1 MSLAIP
7 FRFTLAAFAA
17 LAFAQPVVK
26 TSGAPNSQPNPYQTI
41 DDFFKLPQGMK
52 MGSTAAI
59 DLDQHEHLW
68 VAQRC
73 GGNACIIQTVEPR
86 LLTFMKGDPILE
98 FDLSGK
104 LLRHFGNGLFVFP
117 HGIGIDNEGNVWVT
131 DGRALA
137 GKGMVVHKFSPKGKL
152 LMTLGK
158 PGVAGDGQQTDAFN
172 QPNDVAIAANGDIF
186 VSEGHTSNTGS
197 ARITKFDKNGKFIM
211 QWGKHGSGPGE
222 FEVPHAL
229 CFDSKGRLFVGDRG
243 NSRVQVFDQNGKFLE
258 EFTQFGKPSGIYV
271 DKHDILYVADSE
283 SQEVAGAR
291 GPYGLHPG
299 WLRGIRIGSIQD
311 GVVTAF
317 IPDTETTG
325 AKEPRPITTAAE
337 GVVVDSKGVIY
348 GAEVGKMDIKKYVKP
363 ERR

>member
-1 MSLAIP
+1 MSHAIRC
-7 FRFTLAAFAA
+7 RFILAAATYV
-17 LAFAQPVVK
+17 AFAQPG
-26 TSGAPNSQPNPYQTI
+26 GAPNSQPNPYKTVEG
-41 DDFFKLPQGMK
+41 FFKLPEGMK

-59 DLDQHEHLW
+59 DIDQHEHIW

-73 GGNACIIQTVEPR
+73 GGNSCAGKPD
-86 LLTFMKGDPILE
+86 DPVFE

-104 LLRHFGNGLFVFP
+104 LLKHFGGGMFVFP
-117 HGIGIDNEGNVWVT
+117 HGIGLDKDGNVWVT
-131 DGRALA
+131 DGQARD
-137 GKGMVVHKFSPKGKL
+137 GKGMVVIKFSPEGKV

-172 QPNDVAIAANGDIF
+172 QPNDVAIASNGDIF
-186 VSEGHTSNTGS
+186 VSEGHTSATGS
-197 ARITKFDKNGKFIM
+197 ARVIKFDKNGKFLM

-243 NSRVQVFDQNGKFLE
+243 NSRVQIFDQNGKFLDE
-258 EFTQFGKPSGIYV
+258 ITNFGKPSGIFV

-299 WLRGIRIGSIQD
+299 WLRGLRVGSAKD
-311 GVVTAF
+311 KVVTAF
-317 IPDTETTG
+317 IPDTETTS

-337 GVVVDSKGVIY
+337 GVVADSKGVVY
-348 GAEVGKMDIKKYVKP
+348 GAEVGKMDIKKYVK
-363 ERR
+363 E

>member
-1 MSLAIP
+1 MSLSIR
-7 FRFTLAAFAA
+7 FRFTLALFAA
-17 LAFAQPVVK
+17 LAFAQSVVK

-41 DDFFKLPQGMK
+41 DNFFKLPEGMK

-73 GGNACIIQTVEPR
+73 GGNSCAGKTD
-86 LLTFMKGDPILE
+86 DPVLE

-104 LLRHFGNGLFVFP
+104 LLKHFGGGMFVFP
-117 HGIGIDNEGNVWVT
+117 HGIGLDKDGNVWVT
-131 DGRALA
+131 DGQARD
-137 GKGMVVHKFSPKGKL
+137 GKGMVVIKFSPDGSV

-158 PGVAGDGQQTDAFN
+158 PGVAGDGQQTDVFN
-172 QPNDVAIAANGDIF
+172 QPNDVAIARNGDIF
-186 VSEGHTSNTGS
+186 VSEGHTSTTGS
-197 ARITKFDKNGKFIM
+197 ARITKFDKNGKFIL

-243 NSRVQVFDQNGKFLE
+243 NSRVQVFDQNGKFIE
-258 EFTQFGKPSGIYV
+258 EFTQFGKPSGIYI

-299 WLRGIRIGSIQD
+299 WLRGIRLGSIKD

-337 GVVVDSKGVIY
+337 GIVADSKGVLY
-348 GAEVGKMDIKKYVKP
+348 GAEVGKMDIKKYVKQ
-363 ERR
+363 

>member
-1 MSLAIP
+1 MSLAIR

-41 DDFFKLPQGMK
+41 DNSFKLPEGMK

-59 DLDQHEHLW
+59 DLDRHEHLW

-73 GGNACIIQTVEPR
+73 GANNCLGKPD
-86 LLTFMKGDPILE
+86 DPILE

-104 LLRHFGNGLFVFP
+104 LLKHFGGGMFVFP
-117 HGIGIDNEGNVWVT
+117 HGIGLDKDGNVWVT
-131 DGRALA
+131 DGQARD
-137 GKGMVVHKFSPKGKL
+137 GKGMVVIKFSPDGRV

-158 PGVAGDGQQTDAFN
+158 PGVAGDGRQTDAFN
-172 QPNDVAIAANGDIF
+172 QPNDVAIAPNGDIF
-186 VSEGHTSNTGS
+186 VSEGHTSTTGS
-197 ARITKFDKNGKFIM
+197 ARIIKFGKSGKFIM
-211 QWGKHGSGPGE
+211 QWGKHGTGPGE

-243 NSRVQVFDQNGKFLE
+243 NSRVQVFDQNGKFIE

-271 DKHDILYVADSE
+271 DKHDILYVTDSE

-299 WLRGIRIGSIQD
+299 WLRGIRLGSIHD

-337 GVVVDSKGVIY
+337 GVVADSKGVIY

>member
-1 MSLAIP
+1 MMSFAIP

-17 LAFAQPVVK
+17 LALAQPVAK

-41 DDFFKLPQGMK
+41 DNFFNLPEGMK

-73 GGNACIIQTVEPR
+73 GGNSCAGKPD
-86 LLTFMKGDPILE
+86 DPILE

-104 LLRHFGNGLFVFP
+104 LLRHFGGGMFVFP
-117 HGIGIDNEGNVWVT
+117 HGIGLDKDGNVWVT
-131 DGRALA
+131 DGQARD
-137 GKGMVVHKFSPKGKL
+137 GKGMVVIKFSPDGRV

-172 QPNDVAIAANGDIF
+172 QPNDVAIAPNGDIF
-186 VSEGHTSNTGS
+186 VSEGHTSTTGS

-243 NSRVQVFDQNGKFLE
+243 NSRVQVFDQNGKFIE
-258 EFTQFGKPSGIYV
+258 EFTQFGKPSGIYI

-299 WLRGIRIGSIQD
+299 WLRGIRLGSIKD

-337 GVVVDSKGVIY
+337 GIVADSKGMLY
-348 GAEVGKMDIKKYVKP
+348 GAEVGKMDIKKYVKQ
-363 ERR
+363 

>member
-1 MSLAIP
+1 MSLAIR

-26 TSGAPNSQPNPYQTI
+26 TSGAPNSQPNPYGTI
-41 DDFFKLPQGMK
+41 DGFFKLPKGMK

-59 DLDQHEHLW
+59 DLDRHEHLW

-73 GGNACIIQTVEPR
+73 GGNSCAGKPD
-86 LLTFMKGDPILE
+86 DPVLE

-104 LLRHFGNGLFVFP
+104 LLKHFGGGMFVFP
-117 HGIGIDNEGNVWVT
+117 HGIGLDKDGNVWVT
-131 DGRALA
+131 DGQARD
-137 GKGMVVHKFSPKGKL
+137 GKGMVVIKFSPDGKV

-172 QPNDVAIAANGDIF
+172 QPNDVAIAPNGDIF
-186 VSEGHTSNTGS
+186 VSEGHTSTTGS
-197 ARITKFDKNGKFIM
+197 ARITKFDKNGKFIL
-211 QWGKHGSGPGE
+211 QWGKHGSGPGD

-243 NSRVQVFDQNGKFLE
+243 NSRVQVFDQNGKFIE
-258 EFTQFGKPSGIYV
+258 EFTQFGKPSGIYI

-299 WLRGIRIGSIQD
+299 WLRGIRLGSIKD

-337 GVVVDSKGVIY
+337 GIVADSKGVLY
-348 GAEVGKMDIKKYVKP
+348 GAEVGKMDIKKYVRATLVW
-363 ERR
+363 E